1 MDFSG
6 ISNLGWVVI
15 MILGIAVIGT
25 VIAVS
30 LILRNRNVKTKFFEI
45 SHEEHEAT
53 KKEIAMA
60 EGKDQLDN
68 QCQVAK
74 QILKELRMRLYETG
88 VSTFK
93 FQDEKDLNILEL
105 ITYRIIDRMNY
116 DIKNDLTRN
125 HITKKTTIELEQYT
139 RAKARGYFS
148 MMQDRLYVYNRY
160 LPEQNL
166 PEIMERIPRTDVET
180 ILKDV
185 YFSARRITGGLL
197 AESFQAHGV

>member
-15 MILGIAVIGT
+15 MVLGLGVIGAVIAACL
-25 VIAVS
+25 V
-30 LILRNRNVKTKFFEI
+30 LRHRNVKTKFFEV
-45 SHEEHEAT
+45 SQAEHEAT

-88 VSTFK
+88 VSLFE
-93 FQDEKDLNILEL
+93 FNDEKDLNVLEL

-116 DIKNDLTRN
+116 DVKNDLTRN
-125 HITKKTTIELEQYT
+125 HIVKKSTIELEQYT
-139 RAKARGYFS
+139 MAKARGYFS
-148 MMQDRLYVYNRY
+148 MIQDRLYVYNRY
-160 LPEQNL
+160 LPEHNL
-166 PEIMERIPRTDVET
+166 PAIMERIPRTDVET
-180 ILKDV
+180 LLKDV
-185 YFSARRITGGLL
+185 YFSARRIAGG
-197 AESFQAHGV
+197 GVEVNPQIQGA

>member
-148 MMQDRLYVYNRY
+148 MIQDRL
-160 LPEQNL
+160 
-166 PEIMERIPRTDVET
+166 
-180 ILKDV
+180 
-185 YFSARRITGGLL
+185 
-197 AESFQAHGV
+197 